1 MDIKELEAEQQ
12 TGDIEE
18 ETAAV
23 EVAQEAPPEAAPPKP
38 QGKPMKVHKPKR
50 RLRRACGC

>member
-1 MDIKELEAEQQ
+1 MDIKELETEQQ
-12 TGDIEE
+12 PGDIEE

-23 EVAQEAPPEAAPPKP
+23 EVTQEAPPEAAPPKP
-38 QGKPMKVHKPKR
+38 QGKPLKVHKPKR